1 MSTVRR
7 PDNRSEQPGGHRSAH
22 AAQSTRSAH
31 SAGLRHV
38 LTHLITPLLM
48 CVGMGLAYLGAFANP
63 APHDLPVAVVGS
75 GRSAQ
80 LLAQSINDKAHGDLE
95 VRTVGDRSAAVEQLK
110 HQEIFGAYVID
121 AKAHGAKAHS
131 AKGAPE
137 GTQEEAREAA
147 DEGPHDGPHYG
158 PHYGPRPHERAS
170 TSASDDQSGT
180 SAGSSTSAGAEGAN
194 GASAA
199 GSARPAP
206 ELLVATAGSDTSAS
220 VVQKI
225 FTPLASQQGAPLKVT
240 DVAPTAEDDPTGQGI
255 FFLLV
260 AISIGSYASVAVI
273 GGAGAVLPIRLRAAL
288 AIGTSFVVSLIGTA
302 FAGPVFHLVGHG
314 LWGVWGMAWLYSAGI
329 LLIGTGLHTFL
340 KRWTTLGVMAL
351 FVMLNFTSSGGI
363 FRPEMQNGF
372 FASLHSF
379 WNGAGFVEGTRS
391 HVYFDGYGL
400 SGHLWTLAL
409 WLVAGVLMVGV
420 AALAEKRRR
429 AAEAEAAAN
438 AAAVAAAAVA
448 ATVPEPTRK
457 QKRSGPGEADVEEE
471 LEEAVGV

>member
-7 PDNRSEQPGGHRSAH
+7 PDHRSDQHGGHRSA
-22 AAQSTRSAH
+22 RPAH

-48 CVGMGLAYLGAFANP
+48 CIGMGLAYLGAFANP

-75 GRSAQ
+75 SRSAQ

-110 HQEIFGAYVID
+110 HQEIFGAYVPA
-121 AKAHGAKAHS
+121 AKAHGVQ
-131 AKGAPE
+131 GAS
-137 GTQEEAREAA
+137 GGAGALGGARA
-147 DEGPHDGPHYG
+147 
-158 PHYGPRPHERAS
+158 
-170 TSASDDQSGT
+170 
-180 SAGSSTSAGAEGAN
+180 SAGAAGSDGAP
-194 GASAA
+194 GADGRAA
-199 GSARPAP
+199 ARSARPTP

-220 VVQKI
+220 VVQKV
-225 FTPLASQQGAPLKVT
+225 FTPLAARQGAPLKVT
-240 DVAPTAEDDPTGQGI
+240 DVAPTAQNDPTGQGI

-288 AIGTSFVVSLIGTA
+288 ATGTSFVVGLIGTA
-302 FAGPVFHLVGHG
+302 FAGPVFHLVDHG
-314 LWGVWGMAWLYSAGI
+314 LWGVWAMAWLYSAGI

-372 FASLHSF
+372 FAALHSF

-391 HVYFDGYGL
+391 HVYFDGFGL
-400 SGHLWTLAL
+400 SRHVWTLVL

-420 AALAEKRRR
+420 AALAEQRRR

-438 AAAVAAAAVA
+438 VVAVAAAAVA
-448 ATVPEPTRK
+448 ATVPEPEPTRK
-457 QKRSGPGEADVEEE
+457 RRLRGAADGKPGEDVEGAVEEAVEEE

>member
-7 PDNRSEQPGGHRSAH
+7 PDHRSEQHGGHRSA
-22 AAQSTRSAH
+22 RSPH

-48 CVGMGLAYLGAFANP
+48 CIGMGLAYLGAFAHP
-63 APHDLPVAVVGS
+63 APHQLPVAVVGS
-75 GRSAQ
+75 GHSAQ
-80 LLAQSINDKAHGDLE
+80 LLAQSINDKAGGDLE
-95 VRTVGDRSAAVEQLK
+95 VRTVGDRSAAVDRLK
-110 HQEIFGAYVID
+110 HQDIFGAYVMPAKGVTTGA
-121 AKAHGAKAHS
+121 AKA
-131 AKGAPE
+131 
-137 GTQEEAREAA
+137 
-147 DEGPHDGPHYG
+147 
-158 PHYGPRPHERAS
+158 
-170 TSASDDQSGT
+170 
-180 SAGSSTSAGAEGAN
+180 SAGGAGAEGA
-194 GASAA
+194 AA
-199 GSARPAP
+199 GSSKAAAAPSKAVP

-220 VVQKI
+220 VVQKV
-225 FTPLASQQGAPLKVT
+225 FTPIAAHQGAPLKVT
-240 DVAPTAEDDPTGQGI
+240 DVAPTAEGDPTGQGI

-273 GGAGAVLPIRLRAAL
+273 GGAGAVLPVRLRAGL

-302 FAGPVFHLVGHG
+302 FAGPVFHLVDHG
-314 LWGVWGMAWLYSAGI
+314 LRGLWAMAWLYSAGI

-391 HVYFDGYGL
+391 HVYFDNYGL
-400 SGHLWTLAL
+400 SGHVWTLVW
-409 WLVAGVLMVGV
+409 WLVAGLLMVGV

-429 AAEAEAAAN
+429 TAEAEAAAN

-448 ATVPEPTRK
+448 ATVPEPTA
-457 QKRSGPGEADVEEE
+457 KRGSRTVRSARTAGGAGTETREGAADVNEAAEAESEADVAMEMEMEEV
-471 LEEAVGV
+471 VGV